1 MKEDIIFILPNST
14 NTQTVKEVLRDNQL
28 SIPIY
33 ESFMDD
39 AVALA
44 REKIAQGT
52 KVIIS
57 RGNSIPLL
65 KAAFTVPIVE
75 IRYSFLDFAL
85 AVQKA
90 MQKSQHIALV
100 GYNDSYNCT
109 ELLQFFHPEQLELWR
124 SARSEENTRAA
135 RGASIPRHRPYHL
148 RTAHHV

>member
-1 MKEDIIFILPNST
+1 MREDIIFILPNST

-90 MQKSQHIALV
+90 MQKSQHIA
-100 GYNDSYNCT
+100 GSAIHTASNR
-109 ELLQFFHPEQLELWR
+109 LLNFQRISMCFPSVIFTF
-124 SARSEENTRAA
+124 SI
-135 RGASIPRHRPYHL
+135 AS
-148 RTAHHV
+148 